1 MDIAIGINV
10 AIFHPHI
17 WKSFSWNIN
26 SIHYICVAEKLW
38 QYYKLISVSFKCISQ
53 FHSVWLIMNLKWQE
67 HIVYAKIIFIKI
79 KKQWGLP
86 SGSTGYGT
94 VVAYR
99 CAPWSWVKSWL
110 FQCQPWL
117 VAGLGLFTQDPRFIS
132 SLWPPCQLLGCRQ
145 SSCYNCKW
153 NVFLWLRSFQAWLV
167 ERKWI
172 KKQLETSHALQ
183 GSVCLS
189 TLPHWLP
196 AEIAALNVAV

>member
-1 MDIAIGINV
+1 MTNYELEMTRTHCICKNN
-10 AIFHPHI
+10 FHKNKETMGAAK
-17 WKSFSWNIN
+17 WLNW
-26 SIHYICVAEKLW
+26 LW
-38 QYYKLISVSFKCISQ
+38 
-53 FHSVWLIMNLKWQE
+53 
-67 HIVYAKIIFIKI
+67 
-79 KKQWGLP
+79 P
-86 SGSTGYGT
+86 

-153 NVFLWLRSFQAWLV
+153 NVFLWPRSVQAWLV
-167 ERKWI
+167 ERKWK